1 MMERVKKIKEEH
13 PVLVKTVAAVGVLTV
28 GCVVGWKGR
37 AIFQNWKGDLLIGGK
52 DPIAKLI
59 REAKAVYPDKCSLY
73 AGIVKDGY
81 TPQQLGKIGEHMIEC
96 GVPET
101 EKLTHFIAIG
111 ESC

>member
-1 MMERVKKIKEEH
+1 MMERVKKFKEEH
-13 PVLVKTVAAVGVLTV
+13 PVLVKTVATVGVLTV
-28 GCVVGWKGR
+28 GCVVGWKGCTMIQKR
-37 AIFQNWKGDLLIGGK
+37 KGDLLISGK

-59 REAKAVYPDKCSLY
+59 RGAMTVYPTVCGVY
-73 AGIVKDGY
+73 TGIETDGY
-81 TPQQLGKIGEHMIEC
+81 TPEQLGKIGELMIEC